1 MSKKSQKIKDSLKR
15 HHRNRIVK
23 SGIKSTVSELKK
35 AVEGKEAVPAGEILK
50 KACRQI
56 GRAVSKGVIHRNT
69 AARKKSR
76 LAREVNSLEVE
87 QPLSPAESDN
97 Q

>member
-1 MSKKSQKIKDSLKR
+1 MSKRSRKIRGSLKR
-15 HHRNRIVK
+15 RHSNRIVK

-35 AVEGKEAVPAGEILK
+35 AVVGKEAVPAGEILT

-56 GRAVSKGVIHRNT
+56 DRAVSKGVIHSNT

-76 LAREVNSLEVE
+76 LAREVNSLS
-87 QPLSPAESDN
+87 LAESDN

>member
-1 MSKKSQKIKDSLKR
+1 MSKKSRKIRDSLKR
-15 HHRNRIVK
+15 RHSNRIVK
-23 SGIKSTVSELKK
+23 SGVKSTVSELKK
-35 AVEGKEAVPAGEILK
+35 AVAGKETVPAGEILK

-56 GRAVSKGVIHRNT
+56 DKAASKGVIHSNT

-76 LAREVNSLEVE
+76 LTKKVNSITK
-87 QPLSPAESDN
+87 SDN